1 MMGSLN
7 ISPEAHARSPDGKWT
22 VPGVCVLLTVAVF
35 LVFGQTFRHG
45 FVNYDDDQ
53 YVYDNPQV
61 AQGLTLRGIAWAF
74 ATSYSAYWH
83 PLTWL
88 SHMLDCQLWGLNA
101 GGHHLTNVIIHAANA
116 MLLFMVLRR
125 MMGLRSEASPPQAGL
140 CPDKGV
146 GAAAPPAGV
155 LWPSAFVAAMFA
167 IHPLDVESVAWVTQ
181 RKNVLSTFFW
191 LLTMWAYTRYA
202 QCVTSDACQMTGPGK
217 AIRVP
222 PMSRVTCYP
231 SLFYGLALIF
241 FALGL
246 MSKPMLVTLPFVLLL
261 LDYWPLGRVTGGKW
275 QVTSL
280 RLVVEKLPFLLV
292 AVASSVVTYLGQK
305 SEGAVMTF
313 EQIPLGVRL
322 EKVPVNYVTFLRN
335 IIWPEGLAIPYP
347 YASAFPVL
355 LVVLCTLLLA
365 GVTVLVLW
373 AARTKSYAAVGWFWF
388 LGTLVPVIG
397 LVQVGNTP
405 VADRFTYVPQIGLYL
420 AVAWA
425 IRDLT
430 VSWRHRRQALV
441 MVVAMVIAALMVCA
455 WKQTSYWRNSES
467 LWAHTLACTSDNFI
481 GCNNLGNALLQ
492 KGDVDEA
499 IVRFQ
504 QALQIK
510 PDFAEAH
517 SNLGN
522 ALFQKGKVDEAI
534 AHCQRAL
541 QIKPESPE
549 AHNNLG
555 NALLK
560 MGHVD
565 EAIAHYQTALQIKPD
580 SAEAR
585 NNLGSALLQKG
596 DVGEAI
602 AQYQQALQIKPDFAE
617 AHNNLG
623 NALLQKGDVDG
634 AITHLQQA
642 LQIKP
647 DDAEA
652 HINLGSALFQKG
664 RVDEAITH
672 LQQALQIKPDSAE
685 AHDNLGN
692 ALLQKG
698 RVDEAI
704 AQYQQAL
711 QIKPDDAEI
720 HYNFGM
726 ALLQKGNLDEGIA
739 HFQKALQIKPDYAEA
754 HINLGNT
761 LLQRGRVDEAIAQY
775 QQALQIKP
783 DYAEAHNNLGN
794 ALLQK
799 GRVDE
804 AIVQYQKALQIKP
817 DFADAHYNL
826 GNILLQKGNVNEAI
840 AHLQKALQIKPDSPD
855 VLNNLAWLLTTSPD
869 AHIRDGVQAVKYAER
884 ACDLT
889 HHGVTLLVG
898 TLAAAYAEAGRFDD
912 AITAAEKACA
922 LASAAGDQGLLKRN
936 QDLLAL
942 YLKHQPY
949 HEAAGK
955 FVPAAP

>member
-1 MMGSLN
+1 
-7 ISPEAHARSPDGKWT
+7 
-22 VPGVCVLLTVAVF
+22 
-35 LVFGQTFRHG
+35 
-45 FVNYDDDQ
+45 
-53 YVYDNPQV
+53 
-61 AQGLTLRGIAWAF
+61 
-74 ATSYSAYWH
+74 
-83 PLTWL
+83 
-88 SHMLDCQLWGLNA
+88 
-101 GGHHLTNVIIHAANA
+101 
-116 MLLFMVLRR
+116 
-125 MMGLRSEASPPQAGL
+125 
-140 CPDKGV
+140 
-146 GAAAPPAGV
+146 
-155 LWPSAFVAAMFA
+155 
-167 IHPLDVESVAWVTQ
+167 VESVAWVTQ

-430 VSWRHRRQALV
+430 VSWRHRRQALGT
-441 MVVAMVIAALMVCA
+441 VVTMVITALMVCA

-467 LWAHTLACTSDNFI
+467 LWTHTLACTSDNFI
-481 GCNNLGNALLQ
+481 GCYNLGTALLQ

-499 IVRFQ
+499 IAQYQ

-541 QIKPESPE
+541 QIKP
-549 AHNNLG
+549 
-555 NALLK
+555 
-560 MGHVD
+560 
-565 EAIAHYQTALQIKPD
+565 
-580 SAEAR
+580 
-585 NNLGSALLQKG
+585 
-596 DVGEAI
+596 
-602 AQYQQALQIKPDFAE
+602 
-617 AHNNLG
+617 
-623 NALLQKGDVDG
+623 
-634 AITHLQQA
+634 
-642 LQIKP
+642 
-647 DDAEA
+647 
-652 HINLGSALFQKG
+652 
-664 RVDEAITH
+664 
-672 LQQALQIKPDSAE
+672 
-685 AHDNLGN
+685 
-692 ALLQKG
+692 
-698 RVDEAI
+698 
-704 AQYQQAL
+704 
-711 QIKPDDAEI
+711 
-720 HYNFGM
+720 
-726 ALLQKGNLDEGIA
+726 
-739 HFQKALQIKPDYAEA
+739 
-754 HINLGNT
+754 
-761 LLQRGRVDEAIAQY
+761 
-775 QQALQIKP
+775 
-783 DYAEAHNNLGN
+783 
-794 ALLQK
+794 
-799 GRVDE
+799 
-804 AIVQYQKALQIKP
+804 
-817 DFADAHYNL
+817 
-826 GNILLQKGNVNEAI
+826 
-840 AHLQKALQIKPDSPD
+840 DSPD
-855 VLNNLAWLLTTSPD
+855 VLNNLAWLLATGPD
-869 AHIRDGVQAVKYAER
+869 AHIRDGVQAVRYAGR
-884 ACDLT
+884 ACELT
-889 HHGVTLLVG
+889 HYQKTIYIG

-912 AITAAEKACA
+912 AISMAEKACT
-922 LASAAGDQGLLKRN
+922 LASAAGEHGLLKRN
-936 QDLLAL
+936 QDLLAS

-949 HEAAGK
+949 HETTK
-955 FVPAAP
+955 P